1 MLASIPSPHG
11 HPILSEQREAREA
24 RGARL
29 KEESAEIESTTTKQL
44 CDQKKG
50 FHRVTPFTLGLIER
64 PLVAR

>member
-24 RGARL
+24 RVARL

-44 CDQKKG
+44 
-50 FHRVTPFTLGLIER
+50 RE
-64 PLVAR
+64 